1 MKVISTINRSDALD
15 MHNATYH
22 FMHRIHRLSVSG
34 LGIGTVVRGFLVD
47 NEHKNGL
54 EEHYI
59 TSTGLIII
67 RNHNTHKT
75 VTVLVAR
82 MGQIKRYF
90 KALHMFTP
98 DKLLDVA
105 YHNTVI
111 NNYNYC

>member
-1 MKVISTINRSDALD
+1 MKVISTIKRSDALD
-15 MHNATYH
+15 MHNTTYH
-22 FMHRIHRLSVSG
+22 FMKRVNRIAVSG
-34 LGIGTVVRGFLVD
+34 LGMGTVVRGFIVD
-47 NEHKNGL
+47 KGHENGL

-59 TSTGLIII
+59 TSTGLIIV
-67 RNHNTHKT
+67 RNHRTHKA

-90 KALHMFTP
+90 KAMHMFTP